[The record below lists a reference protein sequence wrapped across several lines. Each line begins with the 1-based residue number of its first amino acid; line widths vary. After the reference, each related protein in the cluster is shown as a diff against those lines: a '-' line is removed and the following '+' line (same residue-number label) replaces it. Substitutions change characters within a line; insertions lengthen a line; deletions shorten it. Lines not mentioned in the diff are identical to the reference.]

1 MTWFNIIKEEKLYR
15 VFVDKDYR
23 KFLRRLDVI
32 CGNEILNYI
41 QSDRYQRKTKLV
53 ELPDQEVPEWEPE
66 GEGTGEK
73 FPEQNP
79 ALKDTWGKNPANPRN
94 KQEVF
99 EGKVRSREKAK
110 EQGRELPEPEPP
122 IERERQRL
130 QIGTKKIPGEKLSV
144 LTNEWETPKVSE
156 KAFDAARRYKDAWN
170 AFQKEEKEMSK
181 YNAEETTLDSMI
193 EDFEDLCSEM
203 EREVDRLYK
212 FKEELGLPERVNDDV
227 DYEVV

>member
-1 MTWFNIIKEEKLYR
+1 MTWFNIIKEEKRYK

-23 KFLRRLDVI
+23 KFLSHLNLL
-32 CGNEILNYI
+32 CSNAILP
-41 QSDRYQRKTKLV
+41 RYERKKRTVKF
-53 ELPDQEVPEWEPE
+53 PDKEVPEWEPK
-66 GEGTGEK
+66 GEGTGERL
-73 FPEQNP
+73 PEQNP

-99 EGKVRSREKAK
+99 EGKVRAREKAK
-110 EQGRELPEPEPP
+110 EEGRKLPEPEPP

-130 QIGTKKIPGEKLSV
+130 QTGTRKFSGEETSV
-144 LTNEWETPKVSE
+144 LTNEIEISKISE
-156 KAFDAARRYKDAWN
+156 DAFKAAQRYKGAWS

-181 YNAEETTLDSMI
+181 YNAEETSLDDMI

-203 EREVDRLYK
+203 EKEVDKLYK
-212 FKEELGLPERVNDDV
+212 FKEELDLPKRVNDDV